1 MIDYKSNVSSIKIMK
16 EFPKN
21 NTLHTRQ
28 GWVKV
33 IVSYKFGKIN
43 SNRQKMCINF
53 KVINI

>member
-21 NTLHTRQ
+21 NTLHTNRE
-28 GWVKV
+28 WVKV

-43 SNRQKMCINF
+43 SNR
-53 KVINI
+53 

>member
-21 NTLHTRQ
+21 NTLHTNRE
-28 GWVKV
+28 WVKV

-43 SNRQKMCINF
+43 SNCYKMCISF

>member
-43 SNRQKMCINF
+43 SNR
-53 KVINI
+53 